1 VVAAFKV
8 AEAAH
13 LLGVSQD
20 TIRRWVDSG
29 RLAAQ
34 PGITPTTIDGTEL
47 ARFAVEHSDPLAT
60 GAAAVEQSAR
70 NRLTGLVTRVKS
82 DPVMSQVEMQVGR
95 FRVVAL
101 VSTEA
106 VEELGL
112 EPGTLAVAAI
122 KATNVVIEVPS
133 RP

>member
-20 TIRRWVDSG
+20 TVRRWVDSG

-34 PGITPTTIDGTEL
+34 PDTAPTAIDGAEL
-47 ARFAVEHSDPLAT
+47 ARFAVGLSEPLTAEA
-60 GAAAVEQSAR
+60 GGLEQSAR
-70 NRLTGLVTRVKS
+70 NRLTGLVTQVKS

-101 VSTEA
+101 ISTEA
-106 VEELGL
+106 VEQLGL
-112 EPGTLAVAAI
+112 EPGVLAIAAV

-133 RP
+133 RG